1 MTATSDAT
9 AAGAQDLVIEQLDA
23 LLEAHPPDSTPME
36 AFLGAQ
42 FDMGLAWVHF
52 PVGLGGLEL
61 PTSLQAV
68 IDDRLSAAGAPS
80 GRPVNT
86 TAYGQGAATIL
97 AYGSSEQ
104 KQRYLRPIFTCEE
117 IWCQLFSEPG
127 SGSDLASLATRAERD
142 GDEWVV
148 NGQKVWTTRG
158 HLARFGLLLARTDP
172 DLVKHAGLTYFV
184 LDMHQP
190 GVEVKP
196 LRQITGEAGFNE
208 VFITDARIPDTERL
222 GEVGEGWKVST
233 TTLAQERYN
242 FMAPPSRGSGPI
254 ATSVRLWSERADK
267 TSAAAMAMRDRLVRL
282 WIDAEVGRL
291 TMMRATEARRLGNA
305 GPESSIGK
313 LGGAER
319 GKAIAALNVDLLGAG
334 GMLYDSYEMRISDG
348 GRTPERGAFAVQRGF
363 VGSPSG
369 SIAGGTSDIQRN
381 IIGERVLGLPR
392 EPAPDKGLPWSRT
405 LRN

>member
-1 MTATSDAT
+1 MTDQQNATN
-9 AAGAQDLVIEQLDA
+9 DLEELADE
-23 LLEAHPPDSTPME
+23 LLASHPPATTPME
-36 AFLGAQ
+36 VFLGAQ
-42 FDMGLAWVHF
+42 FDAGLAWVHF
-52 PVGLGGLEL
+52 PPGCGGLSL
-61 PTSLQAV
+61 PTTAQAT
-68 IDDRLSAAGAPS
+68 IDARLRAAGAPS
-80 GRPVNT
+80 GRMINT

-97 AYGSSEQ
+97 HYGSAEQ
-104 KQRYLRPIFTCEE
+104 RRRYLRPIFTCEE

-127 SGSDLASLATRAERD
+127 AGSDLASLATRAEPD

-172 DLVKHAGLTYFV
+172 EQVKHAGLTYFV

-196 LRQITGEAGFNE
+196 LRQMTGDAGFNE
-208 VFITDARIPDTERL
+208 VFINDARIADSERL

-233 TTLAQERYN
+233 TTLANERYN
-242 FMAPPSRGSGPI
+242 FMAPPSRGSGAI
-254 ATSVRLWSERADK
+254 GTSVQLWIDRTDK
-267 TSAAAMAMRDRLVRL
+267 ASPAALALRDRLLRL
-282 WIDAEVGRL
+282 WIEAETSRL
-291 TMMRATEARRLGNA
+291 TSIRATEARKKGNA

-313 LGGAER
+313 LGAAEL
-319 GKAIAALNVDLLGAG
+319 GKKIATLNVDLLGAE
-334 GMLYDSYEMRISDG
+334 GMRYSSYEMRISDG
-348 GRTPERGAFAVQRGF
+348 GRTQELGEYPVQRAF
-363 VGSPSG
+363 VSSPSG

-392 EPAPDKGLPWSRT
+392 EPAPDKGLPWSQT

>member
-1 MTATSDAT
+1 
-9 AAGAQDLVIEQLDA
+9 
-23 LLEAHPPDSTPME
+23 ME
-36 AFLGAQ
+36 DFLGAQ
-42 FDMGLAWVHF
+42 FDAGLAWVHF

-61 PTSLQAV
+61 PTSLQSV
-68 IDDRLSAAGAPS
+68 VDRRLREVDAPS
-80 GRPVNT
+80 GRMINT

-97 AYGSSEQ
+97 TYGSEGQ
-104 KQRYLRPIFTCEE
+104 KARYLRPIFTCDQ

-127 SGSDLASLATRAERD
+127 SGSDLASLSTRAERD

-172 DLVKHAGLTYFV
+172 DVVKHAGLTYFV
-184 LDMHQP
+184 LDMDQP

-196 LRQITGEAGFNE
+196 LRQMTGDAGFNE
-208 VFITDARIPDTERL
+208 VFMTDARIPDSERL
-222 GEVGEGWKVST
+222 GGTGDGWKVST
-233 TTLAQERYN
+233 TTLANERYN
-242 FMAPPSRGSGPI
+242 FMGPPARGSGPI
-254 ATSVRLWSERADK
+254 ATAVGLWNERDDK
-267 TSAAAMAMRDRLVRL
+267 SSPASLALRDRLIRL
-282 WIDAEVGRL
+282 WIDAEIGRL
-291 TMMRATEARRLGNA
+291 TTLRATDARKLGNA

-319 GKAIAALNVDLLGAG
+319 GHKLAALNVDLLGAR
-334 GMLYDSYEMRISDG
+334 GMLYDSYEMNISDG
-348 GRTPERGAFAVQRGF
+348 GRTQATGPFLVQRSF

-381 IIGERVLGLPR
+381 IIGERVLRLPR
-392 EPAPDKGLPWSRT
+392 EPAPGKGLPWSQT

>member
-1 MTATSDAT
+1 VDDA
-9 AAGAQDLVIEQLDA
+9 DSVVSERLDA
-23 LLEAHPPDSTPME
+23 LLADHPPAEASME
-36 AFLGAQ
+36 DFLGAQ
-42 FDMGLAWVHF
+42 FDAGLAWVHF

-61 PTSLQAV
+61 PTSLQSV
-68 IDDRLSAAGAPS
+68 VDRRLREAAAPS
-80 GRPVNT
+80 GRMINT

-97 AYGSSEQ
+97 AYGSEDQ
-104 KQRYLRPIFTCEE
+104 KARYLRPIFTCDQ

-127 SGSDLASLATRAERD
+127 SGSDLASLSTRAERD

-172 DLVKHAGLTYFV
+172 DVVKHAGLTYFV
-184 LDMHQP
+184 LDMDQP

-196 LRQITGEAGFNE
+196 LRQMTGDAGFNE
-208 VFITDARIPDTERL
+208 VFMTDARIPDSERL
-222 GEVGEGWKVST
+222 GGTGDGWKVST
-233 TTLAQERYN
+233 TTLANERYN
-242 FMAPPSRGSGPI
+242 FMGPPARGSGPI
-254 ATSVRLWSERADK
+254 ATAVGLWNKRDDK
-267 TSAAAMAMRDRLVRL
+267 SSPASLALRDRLIRL
-282 WIDAEVGRL
+282 WIDAEIGRL
-291 TMMRATEARRLGNA
+291 TTLRATDARKLGNA

-319 GKAIAALNVDLLGAG
+319 GHKLAALNVDLLGAR
-334 GMLYDSYEMRISDG
+334 GMLYDSYEMSISDG
-348 GRTPERGAFAVQRGF
+348 GRTQATGPFLVQRSF

-392 EPAPDKGLPWSRT
+392 EPAPDKGLPWSQT